1 MFVNAI
7 SAMPEIDINTLWWM
21 VQWGNEY
28 LARFKRNATQAEQKT
43 HDAYKNWTQMTKQKQ
58 LAHFTASVRSA
69 AGDDS
74 LNQSQND

>member
-1 MFVNAI
+1 MQG
-7 SAMPEIDINTLWWM
+7 PDLDIDTLWWM

-28 LARFKRNATQAEQKT
+28 LARFKRDATQAEQKT

-74 LNQSQND
+74 VPHTPQ